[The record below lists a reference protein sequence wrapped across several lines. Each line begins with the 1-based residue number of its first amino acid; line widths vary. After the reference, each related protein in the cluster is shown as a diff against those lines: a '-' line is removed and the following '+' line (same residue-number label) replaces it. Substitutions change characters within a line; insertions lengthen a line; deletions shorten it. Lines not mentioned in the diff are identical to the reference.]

1 MKPLSYKWR
10 ASDSEHELRLVP
22 VTGTSGQPYLFGRAA
37 QRRQYFGDRFWEEK
51 LYLQRLNPDELSGA
65 IPQK

>member
-22 VTGTSGQPYLFGRAA
+22 VTGTGGRPYLFGRAA
-37 QRRQYFGDRFWEEK
+37 QRRQHLAIAFGKKNFTSSV
-51 LYLQRLNPDELSGA
+51 LILMS
-65 IPQK
+65 

>member
-1 MKPLSYKWR
+1 MLMTA
-10 ASDSEHELRLVP
+10 ASDSDWC
-22 VTGTSGQPYLFGRAA
+22 SRAHSNA
-37 QRRQYFGDRFWEEK
+37 TLLLANADCKTHRRQHFGDRFWEEK